1 METTTRSTRLASPI
15 FGVLAL
21 TLILGIGMGP
31 AFAGEAPKEVLGFG
45 EAKTAPFITY
55 DKVAGGTKDIKSF
68 SKKSLGAIGDVVG
81 NRITFAFGATKDA
94 EGNVQGQMFFAD
106 HALNLQISS
115 DVAVF
120 VPHPTQ
126 RAPVGVKGNTFD
138 YAVRMIS
145 SKTSVIVNGEPRP
158 GWTVVNSPVF
168 DGVKDTVCFE
178 LKNPDGEKVYQW
190 HAFLSAGNVELK

>member
-1 METTTRSTRLASPI
+1 METTTRSTRLALPI
-15 FGVLAL
+15 FGALAL
-21 TLILGIGMGP
+21 MLGVGLSP
-31 AFAGEAPKEVLGFG
+31 AFAGEVPKEVLGFG

-55 DKVAGGTKDIKSF
+55 DNVAGGTKDIKSF
-68 SKKSLGAIGDVVG
+68 SKKSLGAIGGVIG

-94 EGNVQGQMFFAD
+94 EGKVQGQMFFAD
-106 HALNLQISS
+106 HALSLRISS
-115 DVAVF
+115 DVADF
-120 VPHPTQ
+120 IPHPKR

-158 GWTVVNSPVF
+158 NWTFVNSPVF
-168 DGVKDTVCFE
+168 DGVKDAICFE
-178 LKNPDGEKVYQW
+178 LKNPDGKKVYQW